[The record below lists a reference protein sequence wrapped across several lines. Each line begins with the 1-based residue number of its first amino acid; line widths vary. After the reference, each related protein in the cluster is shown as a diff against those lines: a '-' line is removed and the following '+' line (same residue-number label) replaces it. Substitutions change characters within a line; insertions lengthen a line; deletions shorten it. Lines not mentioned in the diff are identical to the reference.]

1 MMKKDKLL
9 KLMNIS
15 PTQMSEI
22 TDTVAEAEKK
32 TTGEIALAVVYQS
45 DSYAFVELFIAF
57 CAAFT
62 AFFILFLCSAPI
74 WNLLERT
81 VWFPSPAQL
90 TAVIG
95 GGAAAVVL
103 IVYFLV
109 NIPAVDRLI
118 IPDTL
123 KNRRVYARALQHF
136 VESGV
141 YKTAEHSGVLIFVS
155 VLERKVFVIADSGI
169 AEKVAQNEW
178 DGICKIMTEGLKKR
192 SAAQAFADSV
202 KECGRILQQHFPSKA
217 ENPNE
222 LPDGLIF
229 LES

>member
-1 MMKKDKLL
+1 MKRNRLL

-15 PTQMSEI
+15 PAQMREI
-22 TDTVAEAEKK
+22 ADTVAEAEKK

-57 CAAFT
+57 CAAFLS
-62 AFFILFLCSAPI
+62 FFILFLCSAPI

-81 VWFPSPAQL
+81 VWFPSPTQL

-95 GGAAAVVL
+95 GGAATVVF
-103 IVYFLV
+103 IVYLLV
-109 NIPAVDRLI
+109 NIPAIDRLI
-118 IPDTL
+118 IPNTL

-141 YKTAEHSGVLIFVS
+141 YRTTEHSGVLIFVS
-155 VLERKVFVIADSGI
+155 VLERKVFVIADSGV
-169 AEKVAQNEW
+169 AAKVAQTEW
-178 DGICKIMTEGLKKR
+178 DGICKIMTGGLKEHQAAHAFI
-192 SAAQAFADSV
+192 SAV
-202 KECGRILQQHFPSKA
+202 KECGKILQEHFPNKA

-222 LPDGLIF
+222 LPDGLVI
-229 LES
+229 LEY

>member
-1 MMKKDKLL
+1 MKRNRLL

-15 PTQMSEI
+15 PTQMREI
-22 TDTVAEAEKK
+22 ANTVADVEKK
-32 TTGEIALAVVYQS
+32 TTGEIALAIVYQS

-57 CAAFT
+57 CASFLS
-62 AFFILFLCSAPI
+62 FFILFLCSAPI

-95 GGAAAVVL
+95 GSAATVVF
-103 IVYFLV
+103 IVYLLI
-109 NIPAVDRLI
+109 NIPAIDRLI
-118 IPDTL
+118 IPNTL

-141 YKTAEHSGVLIFVS
+141 YKTTEHSGVLIFAS
-155 VLERKVFVIADSGI
+155 VLERKFFVIADSGI
-169 AEKVAQNEW
+169 AAKVAQNEW
-178 DGICKIMTEGLKKR
+178 DGICKIMTDGLKEHQAAHAFI
-192 SAAQAFADSV
+192 SAV
-202 KECGRILQQHFPSKA
+202 KECGRILQEYFPNKE

-222 LPDGLIF
+222 LPDGLVV
-229 LES
+229 LE

>member
-1 MMKKDKLL
+1 MKRNRLL

-15 PTQMSEI
+15 PAQMREI
-22 TDTVAEAEKK
+22 ADTVAEAEKK

-45 DSYAFVELFIAF
+45 DSYAFVELFVAF
-57 CAAFT
+57 CAAFLS
-62 AFFILFLCSAPI
+62 FFILFLCSAPI

-95 GGAAAVVL
+95 GGAATVVF
-103 IVYFLV
+103 IVYLLV
-109 NIPAVDRLI
+109 NIPAIDRLI
-118 IPDTL
+118 IPNTL

-141 YKTAEHSGVLIFVS
+141 YRTTEHSGVLIFVS
-155 VLERKVFVIADSGI
+155 VLERKVFVIADSGV
-169 AEKVAQNEW
+169 AAKVAQTEW
-178 DGICKIMTEGLKKR
+178 DGICKIMTGGLKEHQAAHAFI
-192 SAAQAFADSV
+192 SAV
-202 KECGRILQQHFPSKA
+202 KECGKILQEHFPNKA

-222 LPDGLIF
+222 LPDGLVV